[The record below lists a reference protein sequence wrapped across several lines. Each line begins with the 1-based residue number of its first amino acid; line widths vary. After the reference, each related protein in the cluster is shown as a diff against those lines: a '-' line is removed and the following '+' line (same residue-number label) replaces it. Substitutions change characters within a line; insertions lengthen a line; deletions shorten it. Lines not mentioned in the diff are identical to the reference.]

1 MSKHRKTKIAS
12 SASGAKGFQKQTN
25 VSNQTPD
32 NTGQESTFSVAA
44 VPTVMPTSEQGSQ
57 NVTFTAAMLHLQ
69 VEILG
74 EIIDEGRKQIK
85 QYISQIQ
92 ALNPDI
98 QQQVSFSNSIKIVE
112 YINLLIHIKEL
123 VAGLLSWMSVLASIC
138 HYFIVNFEE
147 HLTDDVISNIES
159 FLIMIGSAF
168 DTALTSIPSNSI
180 LGITL
185 APDQKQVSETK
196 ALIADILSSI
206 EKIKQENEEASKDW
220 GVVEQNAS
228 ERILE
233 GSNKNVSGGEF
244 LSWLSELE
252 QGNDV

>member
-32 NTGQESTFSVAA
+32 NTGQESTFAVA

-168 DTALTSIPSNSI
+168 DAALTSIPSNSI

-220 GVVEQNAS
+220 SVVEQNAY